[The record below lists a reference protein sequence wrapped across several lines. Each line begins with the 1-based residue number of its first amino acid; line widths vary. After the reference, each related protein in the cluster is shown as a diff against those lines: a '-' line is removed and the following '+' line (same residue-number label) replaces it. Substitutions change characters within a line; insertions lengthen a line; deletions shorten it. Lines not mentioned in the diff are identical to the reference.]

1 MKVKTTAQRANAID
15 KVIYSVMFVESIL
28 ISFSIKDE
36 WYVPVMIGAMILLG
50 LKITKRVW
58 NG

>member
-1 MKVKTTAQRANAID
+1 MKAKITAQRANAID
-15 KVIYSVMFVESIL
+15 KAIYSVMFVESIL

-36 WYVPVMIGAMILLG
+36 WYVPVMVGALVIIG
-50 LKITKRVW
+50 LKMTKKVW

>member
-1 MKVKTTAQRANAID
+1 MKAKIAAQRANAID
-15 KVIYSVMFVESIL
+15 KVIYSVMCVESIL

>member
-1 MKVKTTAQRANAID
+1 MKAKTTAQRTNAID
-15 KVIYSVMFVESIL
+15 KAIYSVMCVESIL

>member
-1 MKVKTTAQRANAID
+1 MKAKTTAQKVNAID
-15 KVIYSVMFVESIL
+15 KAIYSVMFVESIL

-50 LKITKRVW
+50 LKITKRMS
-58 NG
+58 ND

>member
-1 MKVKTTAQRANAID
+1 VKAKTTAQKVNAID

>member
-1 MKVKTTAQRANAID
+1 MKAKITAQRANAID
-15 KVIYSVMFVESIL
+15 KAIYSVMCVESIL

-36 WYVPVMIGAMILLG
+36 WYVPVMVGALIIIG
-50 LKITKRVW
+50 LKMTKKVW

>member
-1 MKVKTTAQRANAID
+1 MKTKTTAQKVDIID
-15 KVIYSVMFVESIL
+15 KAIYSVMFVESIL

-36 WYVPVMIGAMILLG
+36 WYVPVMVGALIIIG
-50 LKITKRVW
+50 LKMTKKVW

>member
-1 MKVKTTAQRANAID
+1 MKAKIAAQRANAID
-15 KVIYSVMFVESIL
+15 KVIYSVMSVESIL
-28 ISFSIKDE
+28 ISLSIKDE

>member
-1 MKVKTTAQRANAID
+1 VKVKTTAQRANAID

>member
-1 MKVKTTAQRANAID
+1 VKVKTTAQRANAID

-50 LKITKRVW
+50 LKITKRMW
-58 NG
+58 ND

>member
-1 MKVKTTAQRANAID
+1 MRTKTKAQKNDIID
-15 KVIYSVMFVESIL
+15 KAIYSVMFVESIL

-36 WYVPVMIGAMILLG
+36 WYVPVMVGALIIIG
-50 LKITKRVW
+50 LKMTKKVW

>member
-1 MKVKTTAQRANAID
+1 
-15 KVIYSVMFVESIL
+15 MFVESIL

-50 LKITKRVW
+50 LKMTKRVW
-58 NG
+58 ND

>member
-1 MKVKTTAQRANAID
+1 MKTKTTAQKVDIID
-15 KVIYSVMFVESIL
+15 KAIYSVMFVESIL

-36 WYVPVMIGAMILLG
+36 WYVPVMVGALVIIG
-50 LKITKRVW
+50 LKMTKKVW

>member
-1 MKVKTTAQRANAID
+1 MKAKIAAQRANAID

>member
-1 MKVKTTAQRANAID
+1 MKAKTTAQRANAID

>member
-28 ISFSIKDE
+28 ISLSIKDE

>member
-50 LKITKRVW
+50 LKITKRMW
-58 NG
+58 ND

>member
-1 MKVKTTAQRANAID
+1 
-15 KVIYSVMFVESIL
+15 MFVESIL

-36 WYVPVMIGAMILLG
+36 WYVPVMVGALIIIG
-50 LKITKRVW
+50 LKMTKKVW

>member
-1 MKVKTTAQRANAID
+1 MKAKIAAQRANAID
-15 KVIYSVMFVESIL
+15 KAIYSVMCVESIL

-50 LKITKRVW
+50 LKMTKRGW
-58 NG
+58 ND

>member
-1 MKVKTTAQRANAID
+1 MKAKTTAQRANAID
-15 KVIYSVMFVESIL
+15 KAIYSVMFVESIL

-50 LKITKRVW
+50 LKMTKRVW
-58 NG
+58 ND

>member
-1 MKVKTTAQRANAID
+1 MKAKIAAQRANAND
-15 KVIYSVMFVESIL
+15 KVIYSVMCVESIL

>member
-1 MKVKTTAQRANAID
+1 MKAKTTAQRANAID

-50 LKITKRVW
+50 LKITKRMW
-58 NG
+58 ND

>member
-1 MKVKTTAQRANAID
+1 MKTKTTAQKLDIID
-15 KVIYSVMFVESIL
+15 KAIYSVMFVESIL

-36 WYVPVMIGAMILLG
+36 WYVPVMVGALVIIG
-50 LKITKRVW
+50 LKMTKKVW